1 MAKHQSNSQASLI
14 LNHLLSGKEITP
26 MEALELYGCFRLGAI
41 IYILKDDGYKIH
53 TRIHR
58 YKKPSGKRGLYAIYK
73 LEDGHNGT

>member
-1 MAKHQSNSQASLI
+1 MATHRNDSQVTLI
-14 LNHLLSGKEITP
+14 LNHLKSGKEITP

-41 IYILKDDGYKIH
+41 IFNLKEEGYKIH

-73 LEDGHNGT
+73 LEEN